1 MPESSLDPRPEAA
14 RRRVRPTVM
23 KRRTAA
29 GISPAFAAAWAG
41 QFVSLVGSGMTT
53 FALGLWVYQMRGAVT
68 DYALLGACAIAPR
81 VVLAPVVARVVDS
94 FPRRRVMLATQ
105 AAGAATT
112 LALLAL
118 LVGGSLQI
126 WHVYVAGAALGTAAA
141 FEWPVWSAATTLLVA
156 EAQLARAAGLVAM
169 AQGVADVVAPMVGG
183 ALLVTI
189 GVAPI
194 LALDA
199 ASFLVAV
206 VALTLVR
213 FPEPTRAAATR
224 PPQLA
229 EGWRWL
235 RARPALMALLAF
247 VAGVNFLWG
256 LVGALAA
263 PLILSFATPGELGV
277 VFSIAGLGVI
287 AGSVSMT
294 AWGSPRRKLAG
305 ILAAELGSG
314 FAFIG
319 MGIRPNLILV
329 AGGVF
334 VAHVTLPV
342 IGACGQAIWQAAVP
356 AELQG
361 RVFAIRQAIER
372 AAIPVAYVLAGPLLY
387 GIFRPALAP
396 GGAASGVAG
405 LLGARPDGGIALM
418 FVLMGLIQIVVAVAA
433 IGASQRR
440 PARGRQAP
448 AAWATAPAASPGIN
462 S

>member
-1 MPESSLDPRPEAA
+1 MPVSPLDPKA
-14 RRRVRPTVM
+14 RNRTRM
-23 KRRTAA
+23 KRRAA
-29 GISPAFAAAWAG
+29 TGISPAFAAAWAG

-53 FALGLWVYQMRGAVT
+53 FALGLWVFQTRGAVT

-81 VVLAPVVARVVDS
+81 VLLAPVVARVVDS
-94 FPRRRVMLATQ
+94 VPRRRVMLATQ
-105 AAGAATT
+105 AGGAATT

-118 LVGGSLQI
+118 LLGGSLQI
-126 WHVYVAGAALGTAAA
+126 WHVYLAGAALGTAAA
-141 FEWPVWSAATTLLVA
+141 FEWPAWSAATTLLVA
-156 EAQLARAAGLVAM
+156 EAQLTRAAGLVAM
-169 AQGVADVVAPMVGG
+169 AQGVADVIAPMAGG

-189 GVAPI
+189 GVTPI

-206 VALTLVR
+206 IALARVR
-213 FPEPTRAAATR
+213 FPEPKQTAMTR
-224 PPQLA
+224 PPRLV

-235 RARPALMALLAF
+235 RARPSLMALLAF

-294 AWGSPRRKLAG
+294 VWGGPRRKLAG
-305 ILAAELGSG
+305 ILGAELCSG

-319 MGIRPNLILV
+319 IGVRPNLILV
-329 AGGVF
+329 ACGVF

-361 RVFAIRQAIER
+361 RVFAICQAIER
-372 AAIPVAYVLAGPLLY
+372 AALPVAYVLAGPLLY
-387 GIFRPALAP
+387 GIFKPALAP
-396 GGAASGVAG
+396 GGPASGVNG
-405 LLGARPDGGIALM
+405 LLGARDAGAIAVM
-418 FVLMGLIQIVVAVAA
+418 FVLMGLLQIAVALAA
-433 IGASQRR
+433 IAAWQSRHI
-440 PARGRQAP
+440 RGRQAQSARATILDTR
-448 AAWATAPAASPGIN
+448 AAPTP
-462 S
+462 